1 MRHFR
6 AAKTDLQQGWY
17 KTSLDLFPLLRIN
30 KIRAILM
37 PEPQGMVEQDHPDI
51 EPSQDDPLVEYDLF
65 AAEESTPT
73 PMLAA
78 ASELARYHL
87 KPATE
92 QDFEEAGME
101 RLTQNLLLKS
111 VKTPEPTEG

>member
-17 KTSLDLFPLLRIN
+17 KTGLDLFPLLRIN

-37 PEPQGMVEQDHPDI
+37 PEPQGMVDPEAPVA
-51 EPSQDDPLVEYDLF
+51 EPSPDDPLVEYDLF
-65 AAEESTPT
+65 AQDESSPT

-111 VKTPEPTEG
+111 VKAPEPEAV

>member
-6 AAKTDLQQGWY
+6 TAKTDLILGWY
-17 KTSLDLFPLLRIN
+17 RTNLDLFPLLRIN

-37 PEPQGMVEQDHPDI
+37 PEPQGMEVSDHPAV
-51 EPSQDDPLVEYDLF
+51 EPGQDDPLVEYDLF
-65 AAEESTPT
+65 ALDDSSPT

-87 KPATE
+87 KPAVE
-92 QDFEEAGME
+92 QDFEDAGME

-111 VKTPEPTEG
+111 VPNPAPTAG